1 MVVYPAVI
9 RQRVMNELPFMAT
22 ENVIMD
28 AAAAG
33 GDRQELHEHI
43 RIHSM
48 AAGAEVKQK
57 GLKNDL
63 CERIVND
70 PIFGVTAE
78 ELESKLD
85 PANYIGRSVQ
95 QVEEFLA
102 EFVQPVLKDAESA
115 ADVEL
120 TV

>member
-1 MVVYPAVI
+1 
-9 RQRVMNELPFMAT
+9 MAT
-22 ENVIMD
+22 ETVIMD
-28 AAAAG
+28 AAARG

-43 RIHSM
+43 RVRSM
-48 AAGAEVKQK
+48 EAGAQVKQK
-57 GLKNDL
+57 GLANDL

-70 PIFGVTAE
+70 PIFGITKE

-85 PANYIGRSVQ
+85 PANYTGRSVQ

-102 EFVQPVLKDAESA
+102 ECVAPVLKNAESA
-115 ADVEL
+115 SDVEL

>member
-1 MVVYPAVI
+1 
-9 RQRVMNELPFMAT
+9 
-22 ENVIMD
+22 
-28 AAAAG
+28 
-33 GDRQELHEHI
+33 
-43 RIHSM
+43 M

-63 CERIVND
+63 CERIVAD

-85 PANYIGRSVQ
+85 PANYTGRSVQ
-95 QVEEFLA
+95 QVEEFLSEYIAPVIA
-102 EFVQPVLKDAESA
+102 EAESA
-115 ADVEL
+115 AEVEL

>member
-1 MVVYPAVI
+1 
-9 RQRVMNELPFMAT
+9 
-22 ENVIMD
+22 
-28 AAAAG
+28 
-33 GDRQELHEHI
+33 
-43 RIHSM
+43 M

-63 CERIVND
+63 CERIAAD

-78 ELESKLD
+78 DLEKKLD
-85 PANYIGRSVQ
+85 PANYTGRSVQ

-102 EFVQPVLKDAESA
+102 EYIAPVLRDAESA

>member
-1 MVVYPAVI
+1 
-9 RQRVMNELPFMAT
+9 
-22 ENVIMD
+22 MD
-28 AAAAG
+28 AAANG

-43 RIHSM
+43 RVHSM
-48 AAGAEVKQK
+48 EAGAEVKQK

-63 CERIVND
+63 CKRIVND

-85 PANYIGRSVQ
+85 PANYTGRSVQ
-95 QVEEFLA
+95 QVEEFLE
-102 EFVQPVLKDAESA
+102 EFIAPVLADAETA
-115 ADVEL
+115 DDVEL